1 MVKKPSHLNWLY
13 SRISAISSIVSPLN
27 HGSKIL
33 KKLGK
38 VSRHWHGTGADDSG
52 QRLEP
57 QQDVK
62 VMTFHKHLCLDP
74 TYKWETSWLLL
85 SSFECVSWLAAFFFC
100 RLRHDCEQRCWGW
113 SSCLC
118 SISTS
123 RWSRWLGKILQST
136 SLHPGFSSTIWI
148 GHWCCQKQS
157 KLSQAWVPSCQHG
170 TSQKSMWPS
179 KSNSSMLLERAPLK
193 RCNDLI

>member
-1 MVKKPSHLNWLY
+1 MRNFMVVVVVVVLLWVRFL
-13 SRISAISSIVSPLN
+13 
-27 HGSKIL
+27 
-33 KKLGK
+33 
-38 VSRHWHGTGADDSG
+38 TGCIF
-52 QRLEP
+52 L
-57 QQDVK
+57 
-62 VMTFHKHLCLDP
+62 
-74 TYKWETSWLLL
+74 
-85 SSFECVSWLAAFFFC
+85 C

-136 SLHPGFSSTIWI
+136 SLHTGFSSTIWI

-170 TSQKSMWPS
+170 TFQKSIWPS

-193 RCNDLI
+193 RCNDLIWHCVLYIGSCRRCRLSFQIVVGTILSKDRHQFCFAWRVGTWLFPT